1 MRTTTAGL
9 LAVAALGVAACGDD
23 NNKAAV
29 DNSVTPAQTVP
40 PATATGPTTTKLV
53 ISKDRKTKP
62 TIPKPSGR
70 PPAKLVIQ
78 DVVKGHGNPVR
89 STNEVLTID
98 YVGASYSTG
107 TEFDSSW
114 SRNQPSVYPLTTY
127 IPGWQQGILGM
138 KAGGRRVLI
147 IPPDL
152 AYGDSPPQGAGIG
165 PGETLIFV
173 VDLRKI
179 GG

>member
-1 MRTTTAGL
+1 MRTATAGL
-9 LAVAALGVAACGDD
+9 LAVAALGVAACGND
-23 NNKAAV
+23 NKPVV
-29 DNSVTPAQTVP
+29 DNSVTPANTAP
-40 PATATGPTTTKLV
+40 PAASTAPTLD
-53 ISKDRKTKP
+53 ISKDLKAKP
-62 TIPKPSGR
+62 TIPKPSGQ
-70 PPAKLVIQ
+70 PPAKLAIQ
-78 DVVKGHGNPVR
+78 DVVKGHGDPVR

-107 TEFDSSW
+107 SEFDSSW
-114 SRNQPSVYPLTTY
+114 SRNAPSVYPLTTY

-138 KAGGRRVLI
+138 KTGGRRVLI

-152 AYGDSPPQGAGIG
+152 GYGDSPQPGSGIA

-179 GG
+179 G